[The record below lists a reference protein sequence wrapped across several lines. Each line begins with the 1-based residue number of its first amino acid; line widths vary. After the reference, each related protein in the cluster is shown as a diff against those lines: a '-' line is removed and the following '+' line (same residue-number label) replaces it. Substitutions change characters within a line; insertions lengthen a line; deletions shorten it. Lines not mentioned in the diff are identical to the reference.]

1 MNTDTTEFKYLEQD
15 KSVTYQIKKLYLN
28 PYLDM
33 YNSKILIYEIS
44 KHPTIEPIV
53 KALDKSIEI
62 TSKSKEKRIFYSG
75 QGWAYQ
81 KINTHQG

>member
-1 MNTDTTEFKYLEQD
+1 
-15 KSVTYQIKKLYLN
+15 
-28 PYLDM
+28 M
-33 YNSKILIYEIS
+33 YNSKILSYEIS

-62 TSKSKEKRIFYSG
+62 TSKSKEKRIFYSD

>member
-1 MNTDTTEFKYLEQD
+1 
-15 KSVTYQIKKLYLN
+15 
-28 PYLDM
+28 M
-33 YNSKILIYEIS
+33 YNSEILIYEIS
-44 KHPTIEPIV
+44 KHPTIETIV

-81 KINTHQG
+81 KINTHQGQKQRESSNPCQEKATAQTTH